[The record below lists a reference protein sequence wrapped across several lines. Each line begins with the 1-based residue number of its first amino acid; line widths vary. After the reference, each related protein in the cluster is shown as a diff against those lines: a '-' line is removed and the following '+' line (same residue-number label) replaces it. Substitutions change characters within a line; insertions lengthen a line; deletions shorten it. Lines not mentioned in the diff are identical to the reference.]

1 MIAKVLHYLYRF
13 DVRLARPM
21 VQQLPSTSTEIIYPD
36 SDGQP
41 MADNTK
47 QFEWIVVIKENLS
60 LLYKDDPNVFV
71 AGDLLWYPVEG
82 NNKIRQA
89 PDALVAF
96 GRPKGHRGSYQQ
108 WKENNIPP
116 QVVFEVLSPG
126 NRRSEMAK
134 KLMFYKRYGVE
145 EYYEYDPDRIDFVG
159 YKRGAN
165 GLEVI
170 DFSDTWV
177 SPALGIR
184 FVLKP
189 ETLEIY
195 RPDGERFLTFV
206 EIGEMLE
213 TVKTELEGAKT
224 ELEGAK
230 TELKGAKAENK
241 KLADKLKELG
251 IDPNSL

>member
-1 MIAKVLHYLYRF
+1 MFA
-13 DVRLARPM
+13 LARPM
-21 VQQLPSTSTEIIYPD
+21 VQQLPSISTGIIYPD

-60 LLYKDDPNVFV
+60 LLYKDDPNVFI

-89 PDALVAF
+89 PDTLVAF

-108 WKENNIPP
+108 WKENDIPP

-126 NRRSEMAK
+126 NRRTEMAK
-134 KLMFYKRYGVE
+134 KLMFYDRYGVN
-145 EYYEYDPDRIDFVG
+145 EYYEYDPDRIDFIG
-159 YKRGAN
+159 YKRGKN

-170 DFSDTWV
+170 EFSDDWT
-177 SPALGIR
+177 SPELGIR
-184 FVLKP
+184 FVLRP
-189 ETLEIY
+189 ATLEIY
-195 RPDGERFLTFV
+195 RPDGDRFLTFV

-213 TVKTELEGAKT
+213 KTKTELEGTKT
-224 ELEGAK
+224 ELEDVK
-230 TELKGAKAENK
+230 VEKE
-241 KLADKLKELG
+241 KLANKLKALG
-251 IDPNSL
+251 IDPKSL